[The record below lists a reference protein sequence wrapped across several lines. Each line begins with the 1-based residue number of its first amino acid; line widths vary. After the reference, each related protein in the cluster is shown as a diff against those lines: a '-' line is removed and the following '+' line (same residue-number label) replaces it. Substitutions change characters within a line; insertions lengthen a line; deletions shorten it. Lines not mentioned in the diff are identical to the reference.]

1 MTFHKWRQELRAS
14 DSGVGATRVTARVT
28 GLLLSVSASPT
39 LFTSLLRPERNN
51 GYMFKPPS

>member
-28 GLLLSVSASPT
+28 GLLLSVSASLT
-39 LFTSLLRPERNN
+39 LFTSLLRPPV
-51 GYMFKPPS
+51 F